1 MDRFIC
7 IHCHFYQPPRENPWL
22 EAIESQ
28 DSASP
33 YHDWNER
40 ITAECYRPN
49 GAARILDAQGRIRKI
64 VNNYAQISF
73 NFGPTLL
80 SWMEAHAPRAYERIL
95 QADRESQPLFSGH
108 GGALAQAFNHIILPL
123 ANSRDKHTQIYWGI
137 RDFQHRFRRD
147 PEGMWLPE
155 TAVDVETLDILSSL
169 GIKFTILA
177 PHQAG
182 RIRKNSS
189 AAWTELAGDKIDT
202 SRPYNCSLPS
212 GRTISLFFYNGQI
225 SRAIAFERLLAD
237 GENFARRLLGSF
249 DQSRPEPQLLHIA
262 TDGETYGHHH
272 THGDMALAYA
282 LDSIQRNAHAQLTNY
297 GEYLAKHPPSQEVEI
312 REKTSWSCAHGVS
325 RWESDCG
332 CNSGGYGH
340 WTQQWRRPLRDAL
353 DWLRDDLAGVYEP
366 CAQELLRDPWTARNE
381 YITVML
387 DRSPS
392 NVESFLTRHATRE
405 LSAQD
410 QVQALRLLEMQ
421 RHLMLMYTSC
431 GWFFDEP
438 TGPETVQI
446 LQYAGRAVQLGESL
460 IGEARE
466 ELFLQKLEKL
476 SSNIPGFGNGRDIY
490 ERFVRAAMLDLLG
503 VAAHYAISS
512 LFDGYHQRN
521 SIYSYRVDLQEVEVL
536 ESGKA
541 KLALGRAR
549 LLSRITHG
557 RLSFTFATLYVGDKL
572 CTGIR
577 ASHGGS
583 GFQTF
588 MREAS
593 LAFSKSDFAQC
604 LQILDH
610 YFQGATYSLNSLFRD
625 EKQRIVTQIVNST
638 LGDLDAIYQQ
648 VYEQHAPLIRFLA
661 EFQMPLPTILR
672 VSAEFVLG
680 NAVRRCV
687 AAEDLDLSRVRKLLA
702 SAAQQGITID
712 PRSLESA
719 LRVQLNRLIERC
731 AQSAASPE
739 SLQTLEA
746 LVSFARVLP
755 FKVDLW
761 NPQNVY
767 YELLRGLSSQPHLPR
782 GNGWLDHFR
791 GLGGSLG
798 IALPQNFPELPCAPQ
813 EETIALT
820 ANS

>member
-1 MDRFIC
+1 
-7 IHCHFYQPPRENPWL
+7 
-22 EAIESQ
+22 
-28 DSASP
+28 
-33 YHDWNER
+33 
-40 ITAECYRPN
+40 
-49 GAARILDAQGRIRKI
+49 
-64 VNNYAQISF
+64 
-73 NFGPTLL
+73 
-80 SWMEAHAPRAYERIL
+80 
-95 QADRESQPLFSGH
+95 
-108 GGALAQAFNHIILPL
+108 
-123 ANSRDKHTQIYWGI
+123 
-137 RDFQHRFRRD
+137 
-147 PEGMWLPE
+147 
-155 TAVDVETLDILSSL
+155 
-169 GIKFTILA
+169 
-177 PHQAG
+177 
-182 RIRKNSS
+182 
-189 AAWTELAGDKIDT
+189 
-202 SRPYNCSLPS
+202 
-212 GRTISLFFYNGQI
+212 
-225 SRAIAFERLLAD
+225 
-237 GENFARRLLGSF
+237 
-249 DQSRPEPQLLHIA
+249 
-262 TDGETYGHHH
+262 
-272 THGDMALAYA
+272 
-282 LDSIQRNAHAQLTNY
+282 
-297 GEYLAKHPPSQEVEI
+297 
-312 REKTSWSCAHGVS
+312 
-325 RWESDCG
+325 
-332 CNSGGYGH
+332 
-340 WTQQWRRPLRDAL
+340 
-353 DWLRDDLAGVYEP
+353 
-366 CAQELLRDPWTARNE
+366 
-381 YITVML
+381 ML
-387 DRSPS
+387 DRSTS
-392 NVESFLTRHATRE
+392 NVDSFLARHATRE

-460 IGEARE
+460 IAEARE

-476 SSNIPGFGNGRDIY
+476 CSNIPGFGNGRDIY

-541 KLALGRAR
+541 KLAVGRAR

-557 RLSFTFATLYVGDKL
+557 RLSFTFATLYEGDTL

-610 YFQGATYSLNSLFRD
+610 YFHGATYSLNSLFRD

-638 LGDLDAIYQQ
+638 LGDLDAIYRQ

-661 EFQMPLPTILR
+661 ELQMPLPTILR

-687 AAEDLDLSRVRKLLA
+687 AAEDLDLNRVRMLLA
-702 SAAQQGITID
+702 NAAREGITID
-712 PRSLESA
+712 PRPLESA

-731 AQSAASPE
+731 AQNPASPE

-746 LVSFARVLP
+746 LVSFARILP

-761 NPQNVY
+761 NQQNVY
-767 YELLRGLSSQPHLPR
+767 YELLRGLSSQPHLHR